1 MTVIP
6 MEMLIVDSKID
17 KLKKQGYKMG
27 AEVDGLVM
35 MNGGASN
42 NYGKIVL
49 VPETHP
55 AFNGAMFIDL
65 ESILSSKMRYRITK
79 TLSKLVK
86 KTFFSKEKQ

>member
-1 MTVIP
+1 MIVVP
-6 MEMLIVDSKID
+6 KEMVIVDSQID
-17 KLKKQGYKMG
+17 KFKKQGFKMS
-27 AEVDGLVM
+27 AKVDGLVM
-35 MNGGASN
+35 MNGGARN

-55 AFNGAMFIDL
+55 AFNGGMFIDL